1 MNLRRA
7 LHDGGFGAHASSSS
21 SLPTMSVGYFPGG
34 KSAADTTAT
43 VPVCDQG
50 EVCPSNLRRCVE
62 TRPSRGALDSRLGA
76 VL

>member
-21 SLPTMSVGYFPGG
+21 SLPTISVGYFPGG

-43 VPVCDQG
+43 VPFAIRSRCASVTAAD
-50 EVCPSNLRRCVE
+50 CVE
-62 TRPSRGALDSRLGA
+62 
-76 VL
+76 